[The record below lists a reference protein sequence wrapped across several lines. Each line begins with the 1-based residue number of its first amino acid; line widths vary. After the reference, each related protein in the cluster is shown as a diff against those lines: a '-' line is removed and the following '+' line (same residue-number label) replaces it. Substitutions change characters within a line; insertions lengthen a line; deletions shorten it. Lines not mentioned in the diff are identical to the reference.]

1 MFDDYCLMNFII
13 RRLINC
19 KVIIDD
25 LNMMMTFFY
34 IIILHIKVILVIL
47 DLRYG
52 SKIIKKTYLYF
63 LIEV

>member
-25 LNMMMTFFY
+25 WNMMMSLFY
-34 IIILHIKVILVIL
+34 IIILHIKICMGGDGTLIIF
-47 DLRYG
+47 
-52 SKIIKKTYLYF
+52 KIIKKNIF
-63 LIEV
+63 VFFN